1 MSRTENKAAF
11 EITDLWMLLTTMIWA
26 VNLSLIK
33 FSLREFT
40 PHGFNGVRLALA
52 SAIFLVVL
60 AFRPGGFSLG
70 KRDYLKVAGLGLL
83 GTTIYQLLFIQ
94 GITRTQAT
102 TASMIMPMTPVFIA
116 VLSSV
121 FKLERIHWAAWLGIA
136 VSFLGVYLLIS
147 GQNGHIG
154 LSWQSVKGDVFL
166 LLANLA
172 WALYTIF
179 SKPLLERVAPVKL
192 AGISLVIGTAFY
204 LPLAA
209 ADVVRIPWASISRG
223 AWASVLYSAVLAMVV
238 SFIVYCSSV
247 RTVGNTKTGIYS
259 NLNPV
264 FAVIFAW
271 FFLSERI
278 SAAEAGGGLVI
289 FLGVY
294 LTRSGYKYFLKEP
307 KGKNSMDGAG

>member
-1 MSRTENKAAF
+1 MLKTENKAAF
-11 EITDLWMLLTTMIWA
+11 ETTDLWMLLTTMIWA

-40 PHGFNGVRLALA
+40 PHGFNGIRLALSA
-52 SAIFLVVL
+52 AIFLVIL
-60 AFRPGGFSLG
+60 AFRRGGFSLG
-70 KRDYLKVAGLGLL
+70 RGDFLKVGVLGLL

-94 GITRTQAT
+94 GISRTQAT
-102 TASMIMPMTPVFIA
+102 TTSMIMPMTPVFIA

-136 VSFLGVYLLIS
+136 VSFLGVYLLVT
-147 GQNGHIG
+147 GQNGHLG
-154 LSWQSVKGDVFL
+154 FNWQSVKGDVFI

-172 WALYTIF
+172 WAFYTVL
-179 SKPLLERVAPVKL
+179 SKPLLERIPPLKL
-192 AGISLVIGTAFY
+192 AGLSAGIGTVFY
-204 LPLAA
+204 LPFAA
-209 ADVVRIPWASISRG
+209 ADVGRVSWTSISAG
-223 AWASVLYSAVLAMVV
+223 AWASLLYSSVLAIVV
-238 SFIVYCSSV
+238 GFIVYSSSV

-264 FAVIFAW
+264 FAVVFAW

-278 SAAEAGGGLVI
+278 TALEAGGGFVI

-294 LTRSGYKYFLKEP
+294 LTRSGYKYFIKKP
-307 KGKNSMDGAG
+307 DGPGSAGE

>member
-1 MSRTENKAAF
+1 MLKNENKAAF
-11 EITDLWMLLTTMIWA
+11 ETTDLWMLLTTMIWA

-40 PHGFNGVRLALA
+40 PHGFNGIRLALSA
-52 SAIFLVVL
+52 AIFLVIL
-60 AFRPGGFSLG
+60 AFRRGGFSLG
-70 KRDYLKVAGLGLL
+70 RGDFLKVGVLGLL

-94 GITRTQAT
+94 GISRTQAT
-102 TASMIMPMTPVFIA
+102 TTSMIMPMTPVFIA

-136 VSFLGVYLLIS
+136 VSFLGVYLLVT
-147 GQNGHIG
+147 GQNGHLG
-154 LSWQSVKGDVFL
+154 FNWQSVKGDVFI

-172 WALYTIF
+172 WAFYTVL
-179 SKPLLERVAPVKL
+179 SKPLLERIPPLKL
-192 AGISLVIGTAFY
+192 AGLSAGIGTVFY
-204 LPLAA
+204 LPFAA
-209 ADVVRIPWASISRG
+209 ADVGRVSWTSISAG
-223 AWASVLYSAVLAMVV
+223 AWASLLYSAVLAIVV
-238 SFIVYCSSV
+238 GFIVYSSSV

-264 FAVIFAW
+264 FAVVFAW

-278 SAAEAGGGLVI
+278 TALEAGGGFVI

-294 LTRSGYKYFLKEP
+294 LTRSGYKYFIKKP
-307 KGKNSMDGAG
+307 DGPGSAGE

>member
-1 MSRTENKAAF
+1 MPKIENRAAF
-11 EITDLWMLLTTMIWA
+11 GTTDLWMLLTTMVWA

-40 PHGFNGVRLALA
+40 PHGFNGVRLALS
-52 SAIFLVVL
+52 SAIFVVVL
-60 AFRPGGFSLG
+60 AFSRGGFSLRKG
-70 KRDYLKVAGLGLL
+70 DFLKIAALGLL

-94 GITRTQAT
+94 GISRIQAT
-102 TASMIMPMTPVFIA
+102 TTSMIMPMTPVFIA

-136 VSFLGVYLLIS
+136 VSFLGVYLLVT
-147 GQNGHIG
+147 GQDSHLG
-154 LSWQSVKGDVFL
+154 LSRQSVKGDVFL
-166 LLANLA
+166 LLANLT
-172 WALYTIF
+172 WALYTVL
-179 SKPLLERVAPVKL
+179 SKPLLERIPPLKL
-192 AGISLVIGTAFY
+192 AGLSTVIGTAFY

-209 ADVVRIPWASISRG
+209 SDMGRIPWASISAG
-223 AWASVLYSAVLAMVV
+223 AWASLLYSAVLAIVV
-238 SFIVYCSSV
+238 GFIVYSSSV
-247 RTVGNTKTGIYS
+247 RKVGNTKTGIYS

-278 SAAEAGGGLVI
+278 TALEAGGGFVI

-294 LTRSGYKYFLKEP
+294 LTRSGYKYFLRKPEGP
-307 KGKNSMDGAG
+307 GFAGE

>member
-1 MSRTENKAAF
+1 MLKNENKAAF
-11 EITDLWMLLTTMIWA
+11 ETTDLWMLLTTMIWA

-40 PHGFNGVRLALA
+40 PHGFNGIRLALSA
-52 SAIFLVVL
+52 AIFIVIL
-60 AFRPGGFSLG
+60 AFRRGGFSLG
-70 KRDYLKVAGLGLL
+70 RGDFLKVAALGLL

-94 GITRTQAT
+94 GISRTQAT
-102 TASMIMPMTPVFIA
+102 TTSMIMPMTPVFIA

-136 VSFLGVYLLIS
+136 VSFLGVYLLVT
-147 GQNGHIG
+147 GQNGHLG
-154 LSWQSVKGDVFL
+154 FNWQSVKGDVFI

-172 WALYTIF
+172 WAFYTVL
-179 SKPLLERVAPVKL
+179 SKPLLERIPPLKL
-192 AGISLVIGTAFY
+192 AGLSAGIGTVFY
-204 LPLAA
+204 LPFAA
-209 ADVVRIPWASISRG
+209 ADVGRVSWTSISAG
-223 AWASVLYSAVLAMVV
+223 AWASLLYSSVLAIVV
-238 SFIVYCSSV
+238 GFIVYSSSV

-264 FAVIFAW
+264 FAVVFAW

-278 SAAEAGGGLVI
+278 TALEAGGGFVI

-294 LTRSGYKYFLKEP
+294 LTRSGYKYFIKKP
-307 KGKNSMDGAG
+307 DGPGSAGE

>member
-1 MSRTENKAAF
+1 MLKNENKAAF
-11 EITDLWMLLTTMIWA
+11 ETTDLWMLLTTMIWA

-40 PHGFNGVRLALA
+40 PHGFNGIRLALSA
-52 SAIFLVVL
+52 AIFIVIL
-60 AFRPGGFSLG
+60 AFRRGGFSLG
-70 KRDYLKVAGLGLL
+70 RGDFLKVGVLGLL

-94 GITRTQAT
+94 GISRTQAT
-102 TASMIMPMTPVFIA
+102 TTSMIMPMTPVFIA

-136 VSFLGVYLLIS
+136 VSFLGVYLLVT
-147 GQNGHIG
+147 GQNGHLG
-154 LSWQSVKGDVFL
+154 FNWQSVKGDVFI

-172 WALYTIF
+172 WAFYTVL
-179 SKPLLERVAPVKL
+179 SKPLLERIPPLKL
-192 AGISLVIGTAFY
+192 AGLSAGIGTVFY
-204 LPLAA
+204 LPFAA
-209 ADVVRIPWASISRG
+209 ADVGRVSWTSISAG
-223 AWASVLYSAVLAMVV
+223 AWASLLYSAVLAIVV
-238 SFIVYCSSV
+238 GFIVYSSSV

-264 FAVIFAW
+264 FAVVFAW

-278 SAAEAGGGLVI
+278 TALEAGGGFVI

-294 LTRSGYKYFLKEP
+294 LTRSGYKYFIKKP
-307 KGKNSMDGAG
+307 DGPGSAEG